1 MKMPSFKRIFD
12 TDFDETYKAMI
23 QTLAV
28 TINNG
33 FEVIYEALN
42 KKISISENI
51 QCTLKDVTFKVDASG
66 NPTTR
71 VSFISDIPNMR
82 VIGTQVIKVVNNTN
96 SSVYPTSGVF
106 ISFTETNNGIEIN
119 NVTGL
124 TIGNTYTLRIVAYH

>member
-12 TDFDETYKAMI
+12 TDFEEQYKAMI

-28 TINNG
+28 TVNNG
-33 FEVIYEALN
+33 FEVVYEALN

-51 QCTLKDVTFKVDASG
+51 QCTLKDVSFKVDAAG

-82 VIGTQVIKVVNNTN
+82 VIGTQVIKVVNNSN
-96 SSVYPTSGVF
+96 SSSYPTSGVF

-124 TIGNTYTLRIVAYH
+124 IAGNTYTLRIVAYH

>member
-12 TDFDETYKAMI
+12 TDFDAQYKAMI
-23 QTLAV
+23 QTLAI

-33 FEVIYEALN
+33 FEVVYEALN

-51 QCTLKDVTFKVDASG
+51 QCTLKDVSFKVDSAG

-96 SSVYPTSGVF
+96 SSSYPTSGVF

-124 TIGNTYTLRIVAYH
+124 IAGNTYTLRIVAYH